1 MKKNVLTILIALLSV
16 SNMFAGK
23 VLESLKFQS
32 NILKGEV
39 KYSIYLPDGYDT
51 SERSYPVLYLL
62 HGWTDDETAWV
73 QYGNVQQIADKTIQS
88 QAATPMIIVMPDA
101 GETWY
106 VNSYDGK
113 VCYEDMFFK

>member
-39 KYSIYLPDGYDT
+39 K
-51 SERSYPVLYLL
+51 
-62 HGWTDDETAWV
+62 
-73 QYGNVQQIADKTIQS
+73 
-88 QAATPMIIVMPDA
+88 
-101 GETWY
+101 
-106 VNSYDGK
+106 
-113 VCYEDMFFK
+113 

>member
-1 MKKNVLTILIALLSV
+1 MKKTVLTILIALLSV

-73 QYGNVQQIADKTIQS
+73 RAADS
-88 QAATPMIIVMPDA
+88 R
-101 GETWY
+101 
-106 VNSYDGK
+106 
-113 VCYEDMFFK
+113 